1 MSADMKKSSSNFL
14 RDGVSAVTVCAL
26 APVSLVLILRK

>member
-1 MSADMKKSSSNFL
+1 MKKSSSNFL

-26 APVSLVLILRK
+26 APVSLVLVLRK